1 MGNGAGHLGLTLAI
15 LKKRYSIHRFAPDST
30 IPELVL
36 QSEFYTVSR
45 TDEELSIVCESTIDL
60 QAPNSE
66 KDWRIIKI
74 VGPLDFSLTGILAK
88 ISAVLEGVQVSIF
101 ALSTFNTDYVLVRND
116 DIEEAQKALLQAGYL
131 FL

>member
-1 MGNGAGHLGLTLAI
+1 MGNSEGHIVLTLAI

-30 IPELVL
+30 IPEMVL

-45 TDEELSIVCESTIDL
+45 TDEELSIVCDSAIDL
-60 QAPNSE
+60 KAPRSE

-74 VGPLDFSLTGILAK
+74 VGPLDFSLTGVLAE
-88 ISAVLEGVQVSIF
+88 ISAVLAGVQVPIF
-101 ALSTFNTDYVLVRND
+101 ALSTFDTDYILIRND
-116 DIEEAQKALLQAGYL
+116 HIEEAKKALLQAGYH